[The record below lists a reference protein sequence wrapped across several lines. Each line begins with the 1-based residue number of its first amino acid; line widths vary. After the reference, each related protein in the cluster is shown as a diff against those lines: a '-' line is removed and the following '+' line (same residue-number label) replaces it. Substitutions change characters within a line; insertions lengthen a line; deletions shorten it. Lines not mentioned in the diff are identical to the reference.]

1 MARSKSKGGVTPPPQ
16 IVISATPPL
25 PSSIDKLENSI
36 ADAAPDHPEEVSPTT
51 STTNRSTLGVPE
63 EQKEDERASGVDIRE
78 ASPPI
83 IDANEE
89 RERLTKK
96 VYAVSIRW
104 EREQAERIRG
114 PTDSSGPVIEHKPC
128 LTFTVEDFNRYFCC
142 CARRVGSLFFLVES
156 KEGSPIVVAG
166 PCWPFCT
173 FVTVPLIVVLSGLV
187 GYFIVSNPN
196 TGLPWWFALIYYPI
210 VAFVLSVLF
219 CVSCR
224 DPGLMERVTDEEAA
238 ENGWFWNEQVGS
250 YRPAGAMYCR
260 ECKALVYDYD
270 HVCPWTGTAI
280 GKGNM
285 RQFKIFVFGVNVLCY
300 LSVGLVIWQ
309 VMDKIT

>member
-1 MARSKSKGGVTPPPQ
+1 MPEVNEGPERV
-16 IVISATPPL
+16 
-25 PSSIDKLENSI
+25 
-36 ADAAPDHPEEVSPTT
+36 PDDRMS
-51 STTNRSTLGVPE
+51 
-63 EQKEDERASGVDIRE
+63 
-78 ASPPI
+78 SPP
-83 IDANEE
+83 DSYDEDDG
-89 RERLTKK
+89 RLAKK
-96 VYAVSIRW
+96 VYAVSVRW
-104 EREQAERIRG
+104 EREQQGRRRQTSD
-114 PTDSSGPVIEHKPC
+114 PSRPVVENKPF
-128 LTFTVEDFNRYFCC
+128 LTFTIEDFNRYFCC
-142 CARRVGSLFFLVES
+142 CARRVGSMFFLLERRD
-156 KEGSPIVVAG
+156 GSPIVVAG

-173 FVTVPLIVVLSGLV
+173 FVTVPLIVGLSGLV

-210 VAFVLSVLF
+210 VVFVLTVLF

-260 ECKALVYDYD
+260 ECKALVHDYD

-285 RQFKIFVFGVNVLCY
+285 IPFKIFVFSVNVLCY
-300 LSVGLVIWQ
+300 FSVGLVIWQ
-309 VMDKIT
+309 VMDKVT

>member
-1 MARSKSKGGVTPPPQ
+1 MASAHDPPEE
-16 IVISATPPL
+16 S
-25 PSSIDKLENSI
+25 SSIGAQPKVELTEGNGGGRRSNDRQS
-36 ADAAPDHPEEVSPTT
+36 AQPDNDHDDDDS
-51 STTNRSTLGVPE
+51 
-63 EQKEDERASGVDIRE
+63 D
-78 ASPPI
+78 
-83 IDANEE
+83 
-89 RERLTKK
+89 RLVKK
-96 VYAVSIRW
+96 VYAVSVRW
-104 EREQAERIRG
+104 EREQQGRMRQ
-114 PTDSSGPVIEHKPC
+114 PLDPSGPVAEHKPL
-128 LTFTVEDFNRYFCC
+128 LTFTIEDFNRYFCC
-142 CARRVGSLFFLVES
+142 CARRVGSMFFLLERRD
-156 KEGSPIVVAG
+156 GSPIVVAG

-173 FVTVPLIVVLSGLV
+173 FVTVPLIVTLSGLV
-187 GYFIVSNPN
+187 GFFIVSNPN

-210 VAFVLSVLF
+210 VAFVLTVLF

-285 RQFKIFVFGVNVLCY
+285 LPFKIFVFSVNVLCY
-300 LSVGLVIWQ
+300 FSVGLVIWQ

>member
-1 MARSKSKGGVTPPPQ
+1 MASASDAAEGPPPCASRSE
-16 IVISATPPL
+16 VE
-25 PSSIDKLENSI
+25 KLEGN
-36 ADAAPDHPEEVSPTT
+36 DVGHPT
-51 STTNRSTLGVPE
+51 
-63 EQKEDERASGVDIRE
+63 GVDVTE
-78 ASPPI
+78 PTQPSH
-83 IDANEE
+83 DNEGSD
-89 RERLTKK
+89 RLVKK
-96 VYAVSIRW
+96 VYAVSVRW
-104 EREQAERIRG
+104 EREQAEQRG
-114 PTDSSGPVIEHKPC
+114 QLSESSGPIVERRPA
-128 LTFTVEDFNRYFCC
+128 LEDFNALFCC
-142 CARRVGSLFFLVES
+142 CARRVGSMFFLVET
-156 KEGSPIVVAG
+156 KDGSPIVVAG

-173 FVTVPLIVVLSGLV
+173 FVTTPLIIILSGMV

-196 TGLPWWFALIYYPI
+196 TRLPWWFALIYYPI
-210 VAFVLSVLF
+210 VAFVFIALF
-219 CVSCR
+219 CTSCR

-285 RQFKIFVFGVNVLCY
+285 RQFKSFVFSVNVLCY

-309 VMDKIT
+309 IMDKMT

>member
-1 MARSKSKGGVTPPPQ
+1 MS
-16 IVISATPPL
+16 
-25 PSSIDKLENSI
+25 
-36 ADAAPDHPEEVSPTT
+36 APDPPEVSSQPSTGHEEVADESPESSKPESQEAEENKDVGERDSGENDSET
-51 STTNRSTLGVPE
+51 SQLDDDD
-63 EQKEDERASGVDIRE
+63 DESD
-78 ASPPI
+78 
-83 IDANEE
+83 
-89 RERLTKK
+89 RLAKK
-96 VYAVSIRW
+96 VYAVSVRW
-104 EREQAERIRG
+104 ERAEAARIR
-114 PTDSSGPVIEHKPC
+114 PPSDSSGPVVEHKPF
-128 LTFTVEDFNRYFCC
+128 LTLTMEDFNRLFCC
-142 CARRVGSLFFLVES
+142 CARRVGSMFFLLER
-156 KEGSPIVVAG
+156 KDGSPIVVAG

-196 TGLPWWFALIYYPI
+196 SGLPWWFALVYYPI
-210 VAFVLSVLF
+210 VAFVLIVLS

-238 ENGWFWNEQVGS
+238 ESGWFWNEQVGS

-285 RQFKIFVFGVNVLCY
+285 IPFKVFVFSVNVLCY

-309 VMDKIT
+309 ILDNVT

>member
-1 MARSKSKGGVTPPPQ
+1 MNGGE
-16 IVISATPPL
+16 
-25 PSSIDKLENSI
+25 PSQTDDNL
-36 ADAAPDHPEEVSPTT
+36 V
-51 STTNRSTLGVPE
+51 
-63 EQKEDERASGVDIRE
+63 
-78 ASPPI
+78 
-83 IDANEE
+83 
-89 RERLTKK
+89 KK
-96 VYAVSIRW
+96 AYAVSVRW
-104 EREQAERIRG
+104 EREQAEQIQRRSESPG
-114 PTDSSGPVIEHKPC
+114 LVVERKPL
-128 LTFTVEDFNRYFCC
+128 LTFTTEDFNRYFCC
-142 CARRVGSLFFLVES
+142 CAHRVGSMFFLLER
-156 KEGSPIVVAG
+156 KDGSPILVAG

-196 TGLPWWFALIYYPI
+196 SRLPWWFALIYYPI
-210 VAFVLSVLF
+210 VLFVLIVLC

-285 RQFKIFVFGVNVLCY
+285 VQFKLFVFSVNVLCY

-309 VMDKIT
+309 ILDKIT

>member
-1 MARSKSKGGVTPPPQ
+1 VP
-16 IVISATPPL
+16 
-25 PSSIDKLENSI
+25 
-36 ADAAPDHPEEVSPTT
+36 APDPPEGSPPTSAAHSEVETPEDSQEGRT
-51 STTNRSTLGVPE
+51 S
-63 EQKEDERASGVDIRE
+63 ASGVDDNIE
-78 ASPPI
+78 SSQS
-83 IDANEE
+83 DTDVNDES
-89 RERLTKK
+89 ERLVKK
-96 VYAVSIRW
+96 VYAVSVRW
-104 EREQAERIRG
+104 EHEQAARRQQPSE
-114 PTDSSGPVIEHKPC
+114 SSGPVVEHKPC
-128 LTFTVEDFNRYFCC
+128 LTFTMEDFNRYFCC
-142 CARRVGSLFFLVES
+142 CARRVGSMFFLIER
-156 KEGSPIVVAG
+156 KDGSPIVVAG

-173 FVTVPLIVVLSGLV
+173 FVTVPLIAVLSGLV

-210 VAFVLSVLF
+210 VAFVLAVLF

-260 ECKALVYDYD
+260 ECKTLVYDYD

-285 RQFKIFVFGVNVLCY
+285 RQFKVFVFSVNVLCY